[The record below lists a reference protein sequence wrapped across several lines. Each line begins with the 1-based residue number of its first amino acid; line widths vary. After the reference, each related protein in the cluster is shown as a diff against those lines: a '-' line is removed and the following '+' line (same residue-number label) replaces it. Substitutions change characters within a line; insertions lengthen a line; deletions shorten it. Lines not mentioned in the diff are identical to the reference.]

1 MVMPTWTTRMH
12 AQSLSQ
18 RWKLTLTR
26 QKKKDQ
32 SKQKKC
38 THGDQYFYSTQISTW
53 TKNLHIF
60 NKDSRCR
67 SSIIDFNHLEPA
79 NLIDPS
85 PDYARYMEYLIIHLI
100 YKSWTGYAKWLE
112 LLYEKAKEM
121 FDEGKRH
128 DALGSWGHLAEV
140 DPATG
145 VSREVS
151 DEEVLEFGRNQRQDD
166 DPTGTHLLNRLRTNQ
181 LISQLLRGAIQL
193 GYHRQHFTVE
203 NHVREG
209 QTLETPMVQWYIPVA
224 PCCCQGS
231 LPKSW
236 GIDSIPRW
244 HREQTMV
251 PTTCC
256 ALIHSGY
263 ACFIRKEDVLYSS

>member
-85 PDYARYMEYLIIHLI
+85 PDYARYMAYLIIHLI
-100 YKSWTGYAKWLE
+100 YKSWTGYATWLE
-112 LLYEKAKEM
+112 LLCEKAKEM

-128 DALGSWGHLAEV
+128 DALGPWGHLAEV

-145 VSREVS
+145 VSRG
-151 DEEVLEFGRNQRQDD
+151 F
-166 DPTGTHLLNRLRTNQ
+166 
-181 LISQLLRGAIQL
+181 
-193 GYHRQHFTVE
+193 
-203 NHVREG
+203 
-209 QTLETPMVQWYIPVA
+209 
-224 PCCCQGS
+224 
-231 LPKSW
+231 
-236 GIDSIPRW
+236 
-244 HREQTMV
+244 
-251 PTTCC
+251 
-256 ALIHSGY
+256 
-263 ACFIRKEDVLYSS
+263 